1 MPRFASSEQ
10 AQLRARFI
18 AAERAAKFA
27 EAEELAAAEAEI
39 ADNAQGLAR
48 ARRFYDALGLVAD
61 AASNDDYVI
70 YTLDNLKL
78 SLFPRQLLAGDAEV
92 ANDGQGFDGITFAHD
107 YPSEAAVDAAMAH
120 ALAAGAVLRR
130 PARTVFWGG
139 YSGFI
144 SDPDGHLW
152 ELVYNPFL

>member
-1 MPRFASSEQ
+1 MTSEGRAHFRAISSIT
-10 AQLRARFI
+10 LGV
-18 AAERAAKFA
+18 
-27 EAEELAAAEAEI
+27 
-39 ADNAQGLAR
+39 ADLAR

-78 SLFPRQLLAGDAEV
+78 SLFPRSLLAGDAEV
-92 ANDGQGFDGITFAHD
+92 ANDGHGFDGITFAHD

-139 YSGFI
+139 YSGFVA
-144 SDPDGHLW
+144 DPDGHLW